1 MTDFKD
7 LLNGKEY
14 LINDRLLSCD
24 YNKVKKIL
32 EMEEWNDKRFAQML
46 GPTIW
51 YRSYDE
57 IKKVLNMEEWNNPK
71 YFSLLTS
78 NIWHSNYEN
87 IKSILELEE
96 WQDERFKKLL
106 TSNIWKNRYDTI
118 VIKLNLPYW
127 NKEEYT
133 HLLVP
138 SLFTLP
144 INNIIYGIELFEENG
159 IGEYVTNKAL
169 RHNLEKLK
177 KIFAYMKEHN
187 FELLLSTKETKKLVL
202 NPIFSMPNTELKK
215 ERVL

>member
-1 MTDFKD
+1 MFLSIYSQNIKET
-7 LLNGKEY
+7 LN
-14 LINDRLLSCD
+14 LPH
-24 YNKVKKIL
+24 
-32 EMEEWNDKRFAQML
+32 F
-46 GPTIW
+46 
-51 YRSYDE
+51 
-57 IKKVLNMEEWNNPK
+57 NNPK
-71 YFSLLTS
+71 YLNVLGPSIFLSTASYVDSICKMEEWDDEKFMRLLSS
-78 NIWHSNYEN
+78 NIWKCPYED
-87 IKSILELEE
+87 IKKTLSLKE
-96 WQDERFKKLL
+96 WEDPKFKKLL
-106 TSNIWKNRYDTI
+106 TSNIWKNRYETI

-127 NKEEYT
+127 NKKEYT

-169 RHNLEKLK
+169 RHNLENLK

>member
-1 MTDFKD
+1 MEEWDDERFM
-7 LLNGKEY
+7 
-14 LINDRLLSCD
+14 RLLS
-24 YNKVKKIL
+24 
-32 EMEEWNDKRFAQML
+32 
-46 GPTIW
+46 
-51 YRSYDE
+51 
-57 IKKVLNMEEWNNPK
+57 
-71 YFSLLTS
+71 S
-78 NIWHSNYEN
+78 NIWKCPYED
-87 IKSILELEE
+87 IKKTLSLKE
-96 WQDERFKKLL
+96 WEDPKFKKLL
-106 TSNIWKNRYDTI
+106 TSNIWKNRYETI

-127 NKEEYT
+127 NKKEYT

-169 RHNLEKLK
+169 RHNLENLK